1 MSPRNLSVLIAIG
14 SKTNVGLALRA
25 TGQRNLPAVKIAVT
39 ALNSSGGSGSSSE

>member
-1 MSPRNLSVLIAIG
+1 MQKPRNPRENEKRREEVR
-14 SKTNVGLALRA
+14 LALRA